1 MFKKMNLLKNKINLQ
16 FGRINNV
23 DFYSLGWLYTV
34 YFVFVVAVVEV
45 EKLRILKQVHMLKV
59 QVKLE
64 KSNKNAKNNNT
75 EAQNQSMQKVHGWI
89 VNEFRTTMRLI
100 I

>member
-34 YFVFVVAVVEV
+34 YLFFVVAVVEV
-45 EKLRILKQVHMLKV
+45 EKLRILKQVHML
-59 QVKLE
+59 
-64 KSNKNAKNNNT
+64 
-75 EAQNQSMQKVHGWI
+75 
-89 VNEFRTTMRLI
+89 
-100 I
+100 